1 MKQAYISYSQNYPH
15 YPQLLCAQNR
25 CFVRKVWEIM
35 WKTFLTQLKTNDI
48 VYLAWI
54 RLFKRKDY
62 CFKSIKDRTFFE
74 GIICVM

>member
-35 WKTFLTQLKTNDI
+35 WKTFLTQLKANDI
-48 VYLAWI
+48 VYLTWI
-54 RLFKRKDY
+54 EGRRDFLCPRLWHLLY
-62 CFKSIKDRTFFE
+62 
-74 GIICVM
+74 